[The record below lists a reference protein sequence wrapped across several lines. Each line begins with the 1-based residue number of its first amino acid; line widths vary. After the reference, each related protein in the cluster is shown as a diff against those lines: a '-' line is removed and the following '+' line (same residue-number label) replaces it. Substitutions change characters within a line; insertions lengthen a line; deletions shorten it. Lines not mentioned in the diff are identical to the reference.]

1 MNTTNNKTSLYDS
14 VKKNDKMNVIGE
26 INKGRL
32 DTVSRG
38 IFLTIL
44 DKF

>member
-1 MNTTNNKTSLYDS
+1 
-14 VKKNDKMNVIGE
+14 MNVIGE

-38 IFLTIL
+38 NYLTIL
-44 DKF
+44 DKFGEVVNLYYMMEE

>member
-14 VKKNDKMNVIGE
+14 VKKNGKTNIVGE

-32 DTVSRG
+32 DSVPRG
-38 IFLTIL
+38 C
-44 DKF
+44 